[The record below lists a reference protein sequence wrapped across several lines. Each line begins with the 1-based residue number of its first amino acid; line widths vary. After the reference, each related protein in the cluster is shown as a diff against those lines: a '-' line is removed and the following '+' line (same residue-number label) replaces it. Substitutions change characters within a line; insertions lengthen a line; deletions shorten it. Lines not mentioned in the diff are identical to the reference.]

1 METIAQQS
9 IKLGVL
15 DFCEIDPDS
24 NPRARLIDT
33 LRLAANVDTLGYS
46 RYWLGEHHNPRF
58 AQVSL
63 ATMAMAIAG
72 KTKNLHIG
80 TGALLLNYH
89 NTLRVAN
96 DFRLLEL
103 LFPQRI
109 DLGVGRGMLADSYE
123 EAFLGTEKTKVADLS
138 YYESKIEDLL
148 LYLRGKNKAV
158 SIPKNVNSPEFWML
172 GKNKNSMSLAA
183 RYGVRFSFSLFL
195 GSSQL
200 EASTI
205 LAEYYASFRPS
216 KELIKPQ
223 CSLAIAGNC
232 SDSKTQIA
240 HLTKRYNNE
249 DANVVPTI
257 IGTPEQ
263 CLEKLQE
270 LQYNCKVD
278 EFMFL
283 DISTSLQDRIRSYQL
298 LAEICGLIK

>member
-1 METIAQQS
+1 MATTTQPL

-24 NPRARLIDT
+24 NARARLIDT
-33 LRLAANVDTLGYS
+33 LRLAAKVDTLGYS

-58 AQVSL
+58 AHVSL
-63 ATMAMAIAG
+63 TTMAMAIAG

-103 LFPQRI
+103 LFPKRI

-138 YYESKIEDLL
+138 YYESKVEDLL

-158 SIPKNVNSPEFWML
+158 SIPKNVNSPEFWLL
-172 GKNKNSMSLAA
+172 GKNRNSMLLAA
-183 RYGVRFSFSLFL
+183 RYGARFSFSLFL
-195 GSSQL
+195 GSSQV

-205 LAEYYASFRPS
+205 LAEYNANFRPS
-216 KELIKPQ
+216 KELVKPQ
-223 CSLAIAGNC
+223 CNLAIAGNC
-232 SDSKTQIA
+232 TDSQTQIA
-240 HLTKRYNNE
+240 HLTKIYNHE

-270 LQYNCKVD
+270 LQYVCKVD

-283 DISTSLQDRIRSYQL
+283 DISTSLEDRIRSYQL
-298 LAEICGLIK
+298 LAEVCGLN